1 LEKDE
6 RAKQAPQIEGPGGSC
21 NGATIL
27 VVDDEKSM
35 RELLS
40 IMLLN
45 DGYHADTAAS
55 VAEAG
60 RKLRRNG
67 FDLVIT
73 DLKMGKDSAAGMK
86 MLEKVRETDRDVPVI
101 MITAYGS
108 VDTAIEAMK
117 KGAIDYVQK
126 PFKNEEMRIVIKKA
140 LEQRRLRDENARLRA
155 AAHLMMGGLEEIV
168 GKSKIIDDV
177 RELTKRVA
185 GLSSTVLI
193 RGESG
198 TGKELV
204 ARGVHRLGPRSD
216 HPFVAVNCAGIPESL
231 LESELFGHKK
241 GAFTGA
247 IEDKK
252 GLFEAATGGTLFL
265 DEIGDMPP
273 ALQVK
278 LLRVLDER
286 VVRPVGTADRVAVDV
301 RVISATNKKLEDEVE
316 KRGFREDL
324 FYRLN
329 VIPIR
334 LPALRE
340 RREDIP
346 LLAGHFLAKY
356 AERLRKDVT
365 SVSPEA
371 MSALEMFN
379 WPGNIRQLENTVER
393 AVALSS
399 GPTVEMADLPRNIV
413 EYCPELH
420 EEENTILPSSGVDLE
435 RRTESIERSL
445 ISQALAKTQ
454 YSQKKAAQLLN
465 LPVRSLRYRLKKY
478 GMSPNGQR
486 EGGNVKER
494 DSVTQ
499 QDSSQE
505 A

>member
-1 LEKDE
+1 LETDE
-6 RAKQAPQIEGPGGSC
+6 TAKHARHIDGLGGSC
-21 NGATIL
+21 NDATIL

-45 DGYHADTAAS
+45 DGYHAETAAS
-55 VAEAG
+55 VSEAG
-60 RKLRRNG
+60 RRLRRNG
-67 FDLVIT
+67 VDLVIT
-73 DLKMGKDSAAGMK
+73 DLRMGKDAAAGMK
-86 MLEKVRETDRDVPVI
+86 MLAKVRETDRDIPVI

-126 PFKNEEMRIVIKKA
+126 PFKNEEMRIVIKRA
-140 LEQRRLRDENARLRA
+140 LEQKRLKDENARLRA
-155 AAHLMMGGLEEIV
+155 EHIRLGRLGQIV
-168 GKSKIIDDV
+168 GTSKVIEDV
-177 RELTKRVA
+177 RELTERVA
-185 GLSSTVLI
+185 GLSSTVLV

-204 ARGVHRLGPRSD
+204 ARAVHELSPRCD

-247 IEDKK
+247 IETRK
-252 GLFEAATGGTLFL
+252 GLFEAANGGTLFL
-265 DEIGDMPP
+265 DEIGDMPL

-286 VVRPVGTADRVAVDV
+286 IVRPVGTAERVVIDV
-301 RVISATNKKLEDEVE
+301 RVISATNKHLEDEVRE
-316 KRGFREDL
+316 ARFREDL

-340 RREDIP
+340 RGEDIP
-346 LLAGHFLAKY
+346 LLAAHFLVKY
-356 AERLRKDVT
+356 AERLNTDV
-365 SVSPEA
+365 SSISPEA
-371 MSALEMFN
+371 MSFLEGFN

-393 AVALSS
+393 AVALC
-399 GPTVEMADLPRNIV
+399 GGRTVEPVDLPRNII
-413 EYCPELH
+413 EYCPELD
-420 EEENTILPSSGVDLE
+420 EEEHAPLPSGGVDLE
-435 RRTESIERSL
+435 LRTEALERSL
-445 ISQALAKTQ
+445 ITQALVKTQ

-465 LPVRSLRYRLKKY
+465 VPVRSLRYRLKKY
-478 GMSPNGQR
+478 GMSPNSQR
-486 EGGNVKER
+486 ERKRVEER
-494 DSVTQ
+494 DSVTE
-499 QDSSQE
+499 QDSSKK

>member
-1 LEKDE
+1 LDTDE
-6 RAKQAPQIEGPGGSC
+6 RAKLTRQVDEPGGSR

-73 DLKMGKDSAAGMK
+73 DLKMGKDSVAGMK
-86 MLEKVRETDRDVPVI
+86 VLEKVRETHREIPVI

-140 LEQRRLRDENARLRA
+140 LEQKRLRDENARLR

-204 ARGVHRLGPRSD
+204 ARGIHRLGPRSD
-216 HPFVAVNCAGIPESL
+216 RPFVAVNCAGIPESL

-265 DEIGDMPP
+265 DEIGDMPL

-301 RVISATNKKLEDEVE
+301 RVISATNKKLEDEVKE
-316 KRGFREDL
+316 GGFREDL

-334 LPALRE
+334 VPALRE

-365 SVSPEA
+365 SVSAEA

-413 EYCPELH
+413 EYCPGLH

-435 RRTESIERSL
+435 RRTEAIEKSL
-445 ISQALAKTQ
+445 ISQALANTQ

-486 EGGNVKER
+486 EGGNVKKR
-494 DSVTQ
+494 DSATQ